1 MKIFYH
7 QQKNTKLRLKENE
20 IRSARCWEDGTVLSR
35 PGVKQIKYPCKIMTA
50 VINRHRMM
58 TPPPVIILR
67 RKMTLL
73 PEECVNFHNIGTVY
87 TKKSHPCRIK
97 TPYICR
103 FQYHFL
109 LLVKLSFTMLSQVT
123 WNYIQYINIKLSVKE
138 GVYFKKYN
146 SFRYITR
153 YLHIKPRCSFYYNE
167 LQESHYYK
175 WKRIWNILRYL
186 YL

>member
-1 MKIFYH
+1 MKSVCFFQKRKIKLDRFVGEKVKISGLLYIGKQISLKIFYH
-7 QQKNTKLRLKENE
+7 QQKKNKLRLKENE

-35 PGVKQIKYPCKIMTA
+35 PGVKQIKYPFKIMTA

-87 TKKSHPCRIK
+87 TKKSHPCTIK

-109 LLVKLSFTMLSQVT
+109 LLVKLSFTMLS
-123 WNYIQYINIKLSVKE
+123 
-138 GVYFKKYN
+138 
-146 SFRYITR
+146 
-153 YLHIKPRCSFYYNE
+153 
-167 LQESHYYK
+167 
-175 WKRIWNILRYL
+175 
-186 YL
+186 